1 MSSRSEKSYASS
13 QWENS
18 LSVDNDRRELRC
30 WHEWQIDGRQKR
42 IVLCVETDLEMRPGE
57 PGFDPLALETL
68 VLKAN
73 GMMRT
78 SPSPIDSVRIVPA
91 R

>member
-1 MSSRSEKSYASS
+1 MSQQTHSISA
-13 QWENS
+13 
-18 LSVDNDRRELRC
+18 DNDRRELRC
-30 WHEWQIDGRQKR
+30 WHEWEIDGHQRR
-42 IVLCVETDLEMRPGE
+42 IVLCVETELEMQPGE
-57 PGFDPLALETL
+57 PGFDPLALEAL

-73 GMMRT
+73 EIMRA